1 MLKET
6 LPPSQEETPLQS
18 QAIAKE
24 LFAAEDTDLSHLQQQ
39 VMEAESQLVKE
50 WDTLCQVLNEG
61 DTSQV
66 NATVLSYQLKLEL
79 FLRLNSAMM
88 QVYSKKLDTLKQENV
103 EDHVSDSQKAQ
114 LKKEIKE
121 LEHLCSIGLRKD
133 SDIQHVINERV
144 FSSLLEKFE
153 ETCPLIYSVIYTLL
167 VSDMR
172 HRVHKSPKY
181 KMTCGVNALTLL
193 LSVRNQKI
201 GNDVRL
207 LFGLLC
213 VTYGAGKQFINMLNA
228 IGLTPHWDTMYVH
241 LQYNLILLCI

>member
-6 LPPSQEETPLQS
+6 LSNQEETPLRT
-18 QAIAKE
+18 QAVFKE
-24 LFAAEDTDLSHLQQQ
+24 LFAAEDTDLTHLRQQ
-39 VMEAESQLVKE
+39 VMQEESQLVEE
-50 WDTLCQVLNEG
+50 WNTLREALNEG

-66 NATVLSYQLKLEL
+66 NMRVLSYQAKQERFLK
-79 FLRLNSAMM
+79 LNSAVM
-88 QVYSKKLDTLKQENV
+88 QIYSKKIDTLKQENA
-103 EDHVSDSQKAQ
+103 EDRVSDSQKSQ

-121 LEHLCSIGLRKD
+121 LERLCCIGLRKD
-133 SDIQHVINERV
+133 GDIQHVINERV
-144 FSSLLEKFE
+144 FPSLLENFE
-153 ETCPLIYSVIYTLL
+153 DTCPLIYSVIHTLL

-181 KMTCGVNALTLL
+181 KMTCGINALTLL

-213 VTYGAGKQFINMLNA
+213 ITYGAGKQFINMLNA
-228 IGLTPHWDTMYVH
+228 IGLTPHWDTMYV
-241 LQYNLILLCI
+241 LLSV